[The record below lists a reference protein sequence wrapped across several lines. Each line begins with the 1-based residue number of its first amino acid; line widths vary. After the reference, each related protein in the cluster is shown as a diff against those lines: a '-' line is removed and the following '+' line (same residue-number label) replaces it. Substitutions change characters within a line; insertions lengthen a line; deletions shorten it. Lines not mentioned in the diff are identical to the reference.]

1 MVNNLILLINFVGL
15 LLLDVL
21 LGTDPTVTQTLPAS
35 MAPGSEARVTVT
47 IAKGDLS
54 GFAKLQLDL
63 PAGLSVTAVDTK
75 GASFTFADQKA
86 KFIWMALP
94 SGSSF
99 KITYTLKADANIS
112 GLKQIK
118 GRLSYIEEN
127 ERKTYD
133 LPTADINMGAG
144 EQAATTAQVTE
155 VEMEEDDIS
164 AGDLVSAAGGAPAK
178 GLMVAVVEQAYG
190 IAPIQGAGGIS
201 GQRTIKPLSETELI
215 VEVTINKADIRGF
228 GKLQETV
235 PQGFTAVESQ
245 SDEAIFTA
253 QDRIVKFVWLNL
265 PARNTVKVVYKLRAD
280 QRPDGEYSIDGE
292 FGYLLNDETQKAV
305 LGTSRFFVGPKA
317 MELLAQD
324 GSGMDALENPDA
336 ALAAKQK
343 AQREADAKA
352 AEAKA
357 KEAKASAEAKA
368 KEEAAQVTAL
378 AQQQKERAQ
387 SATEASAQQAPK
399 TTPAPRI
406 PAPEKGVS
414 YKVQITA
421 AHREVGSAYF
431 KARHRYSGDF
441 NIERHQGWIKYV
453 TGGAASYQ
461 DARDLRN
468 SLVQAGHEFPGPFV
482 TAYNNGERIT
492 VQEALMLS
500 NQQWVQ

>member
-21 LGTDPTVTQTLPAS
+21 LATDPTVTQTLPTS
-35 MAPGSEARVTVT
+35 MEPGSESRVTVT

-63 PAGLSVTAVDTK
+63 PPGLSITSVDTK

-94 SGSSF
+94 AGPSF
-99 KITYTLKADANIS
+99 KITYTLKADATAS
-112 GLKQIK
+112 GTKRIT

-133 LPTADINMGAG
+133 LATASIDLGVG
-144 EQAATTAQVTE
+144 GQVATTTPVAE
-155 VEMEEDDIS
+155 VEMDEEDLN
-164 AGDLVSAAGGAPAK
+164 ATDLVSAAGGAPVK
-178 GLMVAVVEQAYG
+178 GLMVAVVEQSYG

-201 GQRTIKPLSETELI
+201 GQRIIKPISESEMI
-215 VEVTINKADIRGF
+215 VEVTINKGDIRGF

-265 PARNTVKVVYKLRAD
+265 PARNTVKVIYKLRAD
-280 QRPDGEYSIDGE
+280 RRPDGEYSIDGE

-305 LGTSRFFVGPKA
+305 LGTSRFYIGPKA
-317 MELLAQD
+317 MELLSQD

-343 AQREADAKA
+343 AQREAEAKA
-352 AEAKA
+352 AEARA
-357 KEAKASAEAKA
+357 KEAKATAEAKV
-368 KEEAAQVTAL
+368 KEEAAQAAAL
-378 AQQQKERAQ
+378 AKQQKENAQ
-387 SATEASAQQAPK
+387 AASEASTQQAPRS
-399 TTPAPRI
+399 TPAPRI

-431 KARHRYSGDF
+431 QARHRYSGDF

-453 TGGAASYQ
+453 TGGSATYQ

-468 SLVQAGHEFPGPFV
+468 HLVQAGHEFPGPFV

>member
-15 LLLDVL
+15 LLLDAL
-21 LGTDPTVTQTLPAS
+21 LATDPTVTQAVPAS
-35 MAPGSEARVTVT
+35 MEPGSEARITVT
-47 IAKGDLS
+47 INKGDLS

-63 PAGLSVTAVDTK
+63 PPGLSVTAVDTK

-94 SGSSF
+94 AGPSF
-99 KITYTLKADANIS
+99 KITYTLKADANASGTKRIS
-112 GLKQIK
+112 

-133 LPTADINMGAG
+133 MATADIDLGVAG
-144 EQAATTAQVTE
+144 QTTTTAPVAV
-155 VEMEEDDIS
+155 VEMDEEDINAD
-164 AGDLVSAAGGAPAK
+164 DLVSAAGGAPAK

-201 GQRTIKPLSETELI
+201 GQRVIKPISETELM

-235 PQGFTAVESQ
+235 PQGFTAIESQ

-265 PARNTVKVVYKLRAD
+265 PARNTVKVIYKLRAD
-280 QRPDGEYSIDGE
+280 RRPDGEYSIDGE

-305 LGTSRFFVGPKA
+305 LGTSRFYIGPKA
-317 MELLAQD
+317 MELMAQD
-324 GSGMDALENPDA
+324 GSDMDAMENPDA

-343 AQREADAKA
+343 AQREA
-352 AEAKA
+352 EAKA
-357 KEAKASAEAKA
+357 KEAKATAEAKA
-368 KEEAAQVTAL
+368 KEEAAQAAAL
-378 AQQQKERAQ
+378 AQQQQKERSQA
-387 SATEASAQQAPK
+387 AADASAQQAPK
-399 TTPAPRI
+399 TSPTPRI
-406 PAPEKGVS
+406 PAPEKGVT

-453 TGGAASYQ
+453 TGGAETYT

-468 SLVQAGHEFPGPFV
+468 NLVQAGHEFPGPFV

>member
-21 LGTDPTVTQTLPAS
+21 LGTDPTVTQNLPAS
-35 MAPGSEARVTVT
+35 MAAGSETRVTVT
-47 IAKGDLS
+47 IAKGDIN
-54 GFAKLQLDL
+54 GFAKLQLEL
-63 PAGLSVTAVDTK
+63 PVGLSVTAVDTK
-75 GASFTFADQKA
+75 GASFTFADRKA

-99 KITYTLKADANIS
+99 KITYTLTADANIS
-112 GLKQIK
+112 GLKQIT
-118 GRLSYIEEN
+118 GRLSYIDEN
-127 ERKTYD
+127 ERRIYD
-133 LPTADINMGAG
+133 LPTAEINIGAG
-144 EQAATTAQVTE
+144 TQAATIAQVTE
-155 VEMEEDDIS
+155 VEMNEDDIN
-164 AGDLVSAAGGAPAK
+164 AEDLVSVAGGAPTK
-178 GLMVAVVEQAYG
+178 GLMVAVLGQANG
-190 IAPIQGAGGIS
+190 IVPIQGAGGIS
-201 GQRTIKPLSETELI
+201 GQRIIKPISETELL
-215 VEVTINKADIRGF
+215 VEVTINKGDIRGF

-317 MELLAQD
+317 LELLAQD
-324 GSGMDALENPDA
+324 GSGLDTLENPDA
-336 ALAAKQK
+336 ALAAQQK

-357 KEAKASAEAKA
+357 KQ
-368 KEEAAQVTAL
+368 EAAQL
-378 AQQQKERAQ
+378 AQQQNERTTA
-387 SATEASAQQAPK
+387 ATEASAQQTPK
-399 TTPAPRI
+399 TTPTPRI

-441 NIERHQGWIKYV
+441 SIERHQGWIKYV
-453 TGGAASYQ
+453 TGGATSYQ

-468 SLVQAGHEFPGPFV
+468 NLVQAGHEFPGPFV

>member
-15 LLLDVL
+15 LLLEGF
-21 LGTDPTVTQTLPAS
+21 LGTDPTVINGLPSS
-35 MAPGSEARVTVT
+35 MEPGSEIRVTVT
-47 IAKGDLS
+47 INKGDLG

-63 PAGLSVTAVDTK
+63 PPGMSITALDTK
-75 GASFTFADQKA
+75 GASFTFSDQKA

-94 SGSSF
+94 SGPSF
-99 KITYTLKADANIS
+99 KISYTLKADADAS
-112 GLKQIK
+112 GSKRIT

-133 LPTADINMGAG
+133 LASADIDLGAA
-144 EQAATTAQVTE
+144 QAPSAASAVL
-155 VEMEEDDIS
+155 EMDEDDPS
-164 AGDLVSAAGGAPAK
+164 AEDLVSAAGGAPVS
-178 GLMVAVVEQAYG
+178 GLMVAVIEQASG
-190 IAPIQGAGGIS
+190 VAPIQGAGGIN
-201 GQRTIKPLSETELI
+201 GTRKITPVSESEMI

-265 PARNTVKVVYKLRAD
+265 PARNTVKVVYKLKAE
-280 QRPDGEYSIDGE
+280 QRPHGEYSIDGE

-305 LGTSRFFVGPKA
+305 LGTSRFYVGPKA
-317 MELLAQD
+317 LELMAQD
-324 GSGMDALENPDA
+324 GSNMDTIENPDA
-336 ALAAKQK
+336 LLAAKQK

-352 AEAKA
+352 
-357 KEAKASAEAKA
+357 
-368 KEEAAQVTAL
+368 KEEEAQAAVL
-378 AQQQKERAQ
+378 AQQQKERSKASEQ
-387 SATEASAQQAPK
+387 ASAQQTPK
-399 TTPAPRI
+399 ATPAPRI
-406 PAPEKGVS
+406 PAPEKGIS

-431 KARHRYSGDF
+431 QARHRYSGDF

-453 TGGAASYQ
+453 TGGAGTYS

-468 SLVQAGHEFPGPFV
+468 NLVQAGHKFPGPFV